1 MIDEKKITSIFLN
14 NIFFLFQ
21 NKNLYSQAN
30 NSIIISV
37 GDYPITRLDLV
48 KEIKLVA
55 ILSNTKIN
63 NDNQEQIKNL
73 AVKSLIKRTIKKS
86 EIERRNVDKYNPRQ
100 LEALINNTSGKLG
113 VNRDD
118 LKEILERHGLS
129 FENLVNK
136 FKIDLKWN
144 YMIFQIYKNK
154 ISLNT
159 AEVEDK
165 IKLRLES
172 LKETNDKK
180 NIELIKEQIVS
191 DEKEKKLKM
200 FSNLHFSNLERSI
213 RVNFL

>member
-1 MIDEKKITSIFLN
+1 MKKKLPVYFLTIF
-14 NIFFLFQ
+14 FFLFQ

-55 ILSNTKIN
+55 ILSNTQIN
-63 NDNQEQIKNL
+63 NENQEQIKNL
-73 AVKSLIKRTIKKS
+73 AVKSLIKRNIKKS